1 VGALDSRT
9 TAAPQPHHSRTERDM
24 QAEPEPIAAQRAT
37 LVIAHCLSTI
47 VEADG
52 TLLAC
57 RRQSWPHSSEQRT
70 GSDKPKNRS

>member
-1 VGALDSRT
+1 
-9 TAAPQPHHSRTERDM
+9 M

-70 GSDKPKNRS
+70 GSDNPKNRS